1 MGKIAPVL
9 QKLQGQRIYID
20 ANVFIYFLEKSPVY
34 FPVVADL
41 FSACAQ
47 HQVFAFA
54 GDAAVAEVLVGIYR
68 QDKPA
73 LTAQCK
79 VFFGNPKLMTLVRHD
94 AEVFDLAAFMV
105 AKQGFKLIDAL
116 HLATAYK
123 QGCKALVTNDQGMQ
137 SIDGVKVIHLRDCV

>member
-54 GDAAVAEVLVGIYR
+54 GDAAVAA
-68 QDKPA
+68 K
-73 LTAQCK
+73 T
-79 VFFGNPKLMTLVRHD
+79 NPH
-94 AEVFDLAAFMV
+94 
-105 AKQGFKLIDAL
+105 
-116 HLATAYK
+116 
-123 QGCKALVTNDQGMQ
+123 
-137 SIDGVKVIHLRDCV
+137 

>member
-47 HQVFAFA
+47 HHVKPH
-54 GDAAVAEVLVGIYR
+54 VL
-68 QDKPA
+68 
-73 LTAQCK
+73 
-79 VFFGNPKLMTLVRHD
+79 
-94 AEVFDLAAFMV
+94 
-105 AKQGFKLIDAL
+105 
-116 HLATAYK
+116 
-123 QGCKALVTNDQGMQ
+123 
-137 SIDGVKVIHLRDCV
+137 